1 VSFTYHRD
9 AVAQLDP
16 LTLYEILRLRV
27 DVFVVE
33 QAAAYRDLDGRDV
46 EDGAEQHWAA
56 DGPDVVATLRVLRD
70 PDGALRVGRVATAA
84 RVRSHGVASELMRRA
99 LERCSELDPRVS
111 VVLDAQAHL
120 AGWYA
125 RFGFV
130 VDGDGFE
137 EDGIPHVPMRLTPA
151 VR

>member
-1 VSFTYHRD
+1 MLLTYHRE
-9 AVAQLDP
+9 AAARLDP
-16 LTLYEILRLRV
+16 LTLYRILRLRV

-33 QAAAYRDLDGRDV
+33 QSAAYPDLDGRDV

-99 LERCSELDPRVS
+99 LDRCTELDPGAF

-120 AGWYA
+120 ADWYA

-130 VDGDGFE
+130 AHGDPFE

-151 VR
+151 VP